1 VLHDD
6 ELAVDRHDV
15 AEKLGAPGS
24 RNATSGIVQGPGPDV
39 QGATRILRISWDE
52 ACPILERAVERGLR
66 AKRPRV
72 TRHVGVDEK
81 TIVKG
86 HRYFALV
93 RDLVAY
99 GFRKRDHFKTVIYFH
114 CRGLDLHPGLPTEK
128 SDQYFWWPCEAA

>member
-1 VLHDD
+1 
-6 ELAVDRHDV
+6 
-15 AEKLGAPGS
+15 
-24 RNATSGIVQGPGPDV
+24 
-39 QGATRILRISWDE
+39 
-52 ACPILERAVERGLR
+52 
-66 AKRPRV
+66 V

-93 RDLVAY
+93 RDLAAY